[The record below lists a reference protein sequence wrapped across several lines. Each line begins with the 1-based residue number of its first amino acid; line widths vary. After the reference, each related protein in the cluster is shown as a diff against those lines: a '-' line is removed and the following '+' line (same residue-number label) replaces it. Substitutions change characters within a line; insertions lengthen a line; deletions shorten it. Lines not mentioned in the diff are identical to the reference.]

1 MSDPHLVHR
10 KVQEQAHAFTTDPFT
25 SLVSVELNITEL
37 CNRKCSF
44 CPRADPEVYPNRKL
58 HMKHDVAVAVAADLA
73 KHKSPARISFSGF
86 GEPLLHPLF
95 DSLIRTFRQY
105 LPDSTIE
112 CNTNGDRL
120 TADRTRSLFMAGLSW
135 LYVNMYDGPE
145 QEAPF
150 RKMMHEAGAVNFK
163 LRPHWSEDFGLNL
176 NNRSGTLKGQEAVTG
191 RCHYPFYKTIVDWN
205 GDVLFCSNDWGR
217 KIIVGNVL
225 NESLRDIWLG
235 EKLKE
240 IRLGL
245 ACGNRDRDPC
255 NKCSV
260 VGTLTGKRSFD
271 LLMETYGHG

>member
-1 MSDPHLVHR
+1 MTDLHLLHR
-10 KVQEQAHAFTTDPFT
+10 KAQEQDHKFTPDPFS

-37 CNRKCSF
+37 CNRKCVF
-44 CPRADPEVYPNRKL
+44 CPRSDPEIYPNRKL
-58 HMKHDVAVAVAADLA
+58 HMSHEVADAVAADLA
-73 KHKSPARISFSGF
+73 KHKSTARISVSGF

-105 LPDSTIE
+105 LPDNTIE
-112 CNTNGDRL
+112 CNTNGDRV
-120 TADRTRSLFMAGLSW
+120 TEDRIRSLFMAGLSW
-135 LYVNMYDGPE
+135 LYINMYDGPE
-145 QEAPF
+145 QEAHFKPMIG
-150 RKMMHEAGAVNFK
+150 KHNVK

-176 NNRSGTLKGQEAVTG
+176 NNRSGTLEGQAAVKG
-191 RCHYPFYKTIVDWN
+191 RCNYPFYKMLVDWN

-225 NESLRDIWLG
+225 EESLKDIWLS
-235 EKLKE
+235 EKMKT

-245 ACGNRDRDPC
+245 ACGDRSRDPC

-271 LLMETYGHG
+271 LLMEHYGHG